1 MGVSVTT
8 LTSPLTPPFPAH
20 MTSCDVH
27 GEVFPTC
34 LKDAMG
40 RPARTPAVHEC
51 SAKAKFYEVNISG
64 WVNSS
69 ESLFWED
76 IATAFSTPSLERKGL
91 SWRLTA
97 SSCPI
102 DLTVPTLASSSD
114 SFQAFCPDWLNSPD
128 HVIKTAWW
136 WGGGV
141 GGGGGGGGG
150 RMTC

>member
-1 MGVSVTT
+1 MGVSVTA
-8 LTSPLTPPFPAH
+8 LTPPLTPPCPAR
-20 MTSCDVH
+20 MTSCNVR

-34 LKDAMG
+34 LKHAMG

-51 SAKAKFYEVNISG
+51 SGKVKFYKVNISG

-76 IATAFSTPSLERKGL
+76 IATAFSTPSLEKKGL

-102 DLTVPTLASSSD
+102 DLTVPTLASSFD
-114 SFQAFCPDWLNSPD
+114 SFQAFCPEWLNSPD
-128 HVIKTAWW
+128 HVIKAW
-136 WGGGV
+136 
-141 GGGGGGGGG
+141 G
-150 RMTC
+150 RGEGAYDMLG

>member
-8 LTSPLTPPFPAH
+8 LTPPLTPPFPAR

-34 LKDAMG
+34 LKDVMG

-51 SAKAKFYEVNISG
+51 SGEAKFYKVNISG

-69 ESLFWED
+69 ASLFWED

-97 SSCPI
+97 SSRSI
-102 DLTVPTLASSSD
+102 DLIVPTLASSSD
-114 SFQAFCPDWLNSPD
+114 SFQTFRSEWLNSPD
-128 HVIKTAWW
+128 HVIKTGAG
-136 WGGGV
+136 GGGV
-141 GGGGGGGGG
+141 
-150 RMTC
+150 